1 MNVHRLS
8 FEEIRDSLFAVAGDL
23 DPRAGGKPVELLAK
37 PYPRRRTVYGL
48 VDREFLP
55 GLFRS
60 FDFANP
66 DLHIPERSETT
77 VPQQALFFLNHPL
90 AIERAQALAHHPEVE
105 QELVPEARVARLFR
119 LVYQRSPTPLQVRHA
134 VALVDAA
141 EREPDLPG
149 AARQGAWEQLAQA
162 LLMANEFCFID

>member
-23 DPRAGGKPVELLAK
+23 DVRVGGRPVELLTK
-37 PYPRRRTVYGL
+37 PFPRRRTVYGL
-48 VDREFLP
+48 VDREFFP

-60 FDFANP
+60 FDVANP
-66 DLHIPERSETT
+66 DLHIPQRNETT

-90 AIERAQALAHHPEVE
+90 PLERARALAHHPEVE
-105 QELVPEARVARLFR
+105 TAPTPDARVARLFR
-119 LVYQRSPTPLQVRHA
+119 LVYQRPPTSAQVVR
-134 VALVDAA
+134 ALDLVRSA
-141 EREPDLPG
+141 ESTLEP
-149 AARQGAWEQLAQA
+149 WEQLAQA